1 MAALAFDHTGLESS
15 FHADNRF
22 GSGKGRWNLPL
33 KPENC
38 QYFSRFLKV
47 FKEVVERFFSKYLVD
62 KIDLSD

>member
-22 GSGKGRWNLPL
+22 GSGKGRWNVPL

-38 QYFSRFLKV
+38 QYFSGFLKV
-47 FKEVVERFFSKYLVD
+47 FKKVVD
-62 KIDLSD
+62 KIFF

>member
-22 GSGKGRWNLPL
+22 GSVKGRWNVPP

-38 QYFSRFLKV
+38 QYFSGFLKV
-47 FKEVVERFFSKYLVD
+47 FKKVVD
-62 KIDLSD
+62 KIFF